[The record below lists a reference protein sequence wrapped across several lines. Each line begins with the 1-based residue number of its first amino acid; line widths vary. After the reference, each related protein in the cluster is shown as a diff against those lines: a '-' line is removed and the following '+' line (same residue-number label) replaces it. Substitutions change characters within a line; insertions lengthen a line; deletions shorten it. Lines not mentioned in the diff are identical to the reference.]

1 MREYETMDS
10 KSVKQRNL
18 SDYFDQCLISKN
30 VMCIPTF
37 RSHDKYIYDTRGTEM
52 LDEGQVLTVLGTD
65 RRGQL
70 H

>member
-1 MREYETMDS
+1 
-10 KSVKQRNL
+10 
-18 SDYFDQCLISKN
+18 
-30 VMCIPTF
+30 MCIPTF